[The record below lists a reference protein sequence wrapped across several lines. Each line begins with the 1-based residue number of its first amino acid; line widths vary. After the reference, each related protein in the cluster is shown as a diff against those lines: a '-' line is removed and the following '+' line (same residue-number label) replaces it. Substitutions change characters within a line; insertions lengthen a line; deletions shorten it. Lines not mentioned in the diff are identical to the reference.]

1 MSHSLVLSE
10 STGFRPLL
18 GVSLNPSES
27 LLCLGMPMLEGSVNK
42 QLQGDFLW

>member
-18 GVSLNPSES
+18 GVSLTPSES
-27 LLCLGMPMLEGSVNK
+27 LLCLGMPVLEGFGNK
-42 QLQGDFLW
+42 RVQGDFLW